1 MERQRTIFRFVLI
14 LILAAVAAYL
24 VIPAQHPE
32 WLTNLIV
39 WQPEGMRDIEF
50 RQGLDLQGGSKL
62 LLVAD
67 LPEGADIEVG
77 AIEMARQTV
86 ERRVNALGLTEPVVQ
101 VQGDEHIIVE
111 IPGIEDPERAVE
123 TIQET
128 ALLEFVNPPP
138 NTPQEIMFPGV
149 TVRTDFGGVEPIPAR
164 PNAPITETLVFETIL
179 TGADLRTA
187 YATRDPQTSQP
198 VVAFELRPAAAD
210 TFANFTGA
218 HVGQPLCIVLDK
230 QILSCPTINS
240 QIPGGEGVIQGGFTA
255 DAARQ
260 LAIQLQAGALPIPL
274 RIESYQT
281 IGPQLGEISVQ
292 KSIRA
297 GVVGLSIVL
306 LFMLV
311 YYRFNGLAADLALGL
326 YVLLN
331 LLSYKL
337 IPVTL
342 TLPGIAGFLLSVGMA
357 VDANILVFERMKEE
371 LRRGRSL
378 RRAAEAGFARAWT
391 SVRDSNLATLLTCFI
406 LYSFGNAFA
415 ASLVKG
421 FAFTLAL
428 GTLINLFTAIFVTR
442 TLVRVG
448 LLWFG
453 DNIQEHPWLLG
464 L

>member
-1 MERQRTIFRFVLI
+1 MERQRTIVRFVLI
-14 LILAAVAAYL
+14 LILAAIAAYL
-24 VIPAQHPE
+24 VIPTQHPD

-39 WQPEGMRDIEF
+39 WQPEDMRDLEF

-67 LPEGADIEVG
+67 LPEGQDIEVG
-77 AIEMARQTV
+77 AIDMARQTV

-128 ALLEFVNPPP
+128 ALLEFVNPPAEA
-138 NTPQEIMFPGV
+138 PQEILSPG
-149 TVRTDFGGVEPIPAR
+149 TTIRTDFGGVEPIPAR
-164 PNAPITETLVFETIL
+164 PDAPITETLIFETIL
-179 TGADLRTA
+179 TGADLQKA
-187 YATRDPQTSQP
+187 YPMRDSRTSQP
-198 VVAFELRPAAAD
+198 VVAFELQSDAAD
-210 TFANFTGA
+210 TFAEFTGA

-230 QILSCPTINS
+230 QLLSCPRIDS
-240 QIPGGEGVIQGGFTA
+240 RIPSGEGIIQGGFTA
-255 DAARQ
+255 EAARQ

-274 RIESYQT
+274 EIESYQA

-292 KSIRA
+292 QSIRA

-311 YYRFNGLAADLALGL
+311 YYRLNGLAADLALGL

-331 LLSYKL
+331 MLAYKL

-371 LRRGRSL
+371 LRHGRSL
-378 RRAAEAGFARAWT
+378 RRAAEAGFSRAWT

-421 FAFTLAL
+421 FAATLAL
-428 GTLINLFTAIFVTR
+428 GTIINLFTAIFVTR
-442 TLVRVG
+442 TFVRAG
-448 LLWFG
+448 LMWFS
-453 DNIQEHPWLLG
+453 DNIKKHPWMLG